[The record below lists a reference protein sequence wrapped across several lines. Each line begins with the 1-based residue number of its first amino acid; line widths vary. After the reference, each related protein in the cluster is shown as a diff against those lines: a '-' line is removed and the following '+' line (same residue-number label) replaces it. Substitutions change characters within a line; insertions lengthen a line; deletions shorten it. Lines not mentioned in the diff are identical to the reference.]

1 MSATKRKATELAAA
15 EAKKPKADGSIT
27 SFFRA
32 PKATSSSSDAS
43 LATTS
48 SAPAVKFNKEVWV
61 AKLTDDQR
69 ELLQLEIDT
78 LHDSWLAQLTEEVLS
93 PSFLEL
99 KRFLKQEREDKR
111 TVYPPTGDIYSWC
124 GNNAAYEAEA
134 DPMKIEVRDG

>member
-1 MSATKRKATELAAA
+1 MSATKRKTTEPAAA
-15 EAKKPKADGSIT
+15 EAKKPKMDGSIT
-27 SFFRA
+27 SFFSA
-32 PKATSSSSDAS
+32 PKATSSSGAS
-43 LATTS
+43 LANTS
-48 SAPAVKFNKEVWV
+48 SAPAVKFNKETWV

-111 TVYPPTGDIYSWC
+111 TVYPPAGDIYSWC
-124 GNNAAYEAEA
+124 GNNTPYKAE
-134 DPMKIEVRDG
+134 ER